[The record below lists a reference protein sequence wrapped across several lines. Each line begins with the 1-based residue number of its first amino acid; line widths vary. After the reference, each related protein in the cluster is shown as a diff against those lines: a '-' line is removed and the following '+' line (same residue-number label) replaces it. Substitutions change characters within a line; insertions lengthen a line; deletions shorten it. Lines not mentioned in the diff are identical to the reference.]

1 MAEAHVVMSA
11 CVSHHQKY
19 LSFWS
24 MNTEHRSWQSNT
36 LFPLFSTTWKKVKI
50 YWYIIVL
57 KGIIVKS
64 LTTTNFYAQRDMIAC
79 KGDLL
84 RSEVFPI
91 NHQHVTWEGVVVRRN
106 SKPACFPCKA
116 IETGVLLTRLHF
128 LSDLTQFDTPVFS
141 KKSTKFISSVWWKA
155 LRRTT

>member
-1 MAEAHVVMSA
+1 
-11 CVSHHQKY
+11 
-19 LSFWS
+19 
-24 MNTEHRSWQSNT
+24 
-36 LFPLFSTTWKKVKI
+36 
-50 YWYIIVL
+50 
-57 KGIIVKS
+57 
-64 LTTTNFYAQRDMIAC
+64 MIAC
-79 KGDLL
+79 KRDLL

-141 KKSTKFISSVWWKA
+141 KKKYKIYKQCVVESIKTNNVMIYSV
-155 LRRTT
+155 